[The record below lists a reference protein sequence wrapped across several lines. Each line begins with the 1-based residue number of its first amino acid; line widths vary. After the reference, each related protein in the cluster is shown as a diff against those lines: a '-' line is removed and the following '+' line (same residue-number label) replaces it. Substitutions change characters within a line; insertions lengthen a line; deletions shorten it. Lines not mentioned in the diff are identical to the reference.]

1 MVLLALAFAL
11 LNGPLGLVPA
21 RAGSQVCPVVKKG
34 NTLTKVEH
42 HPVLLTLPGKGL
54 GGKRLKAGIFRQL
67 NAENNLTNYLVIT
80 ERYYGKVEREA
91 AGQFCHL
98 VQAKSKQYVET
109 IAGRPRY
116 RGGRVSC
123 WPSSKQG
130 EDIWLY
136 SIGQTQVPVK
146 LIFHNG
152 LCSEAALY
160 GYRDD
165 FEFQQWRAKQICD
178 FAVGKAV
185 KQILAYDDQPH
196 SSSGKFDKAVSP
208 LNEECQT
215 IIYET
220 GLGTCVVLAIE
231 NQKCTKAYTAIIAH

>member
-1 MVLLALAFAL
+1 MAFAL
-11 LNGPLGLVPA
+11 LNGPSGLLPA
-21 RAGSQVCPVVKKG
+21 RADSPVCPVVKKRT
-34 NTLTKVEH
+34 TLTEVEH
-42 HPVLLTLPGKGL
+42 HPVLHTLPWKGL
-54 GGKRLKAGIFRQL
+54 NGKRLKASTFRQL
-67 NAENNLTNYLVIT
+67 NAEKTLTNYLVIT
-80 ERYYGKVEREA
+80 ERYYGQAEREA

-98 VQAKSKQYVET
+98 VQHKSKQYVET

-136 SIGQTQVPVK
+136 SFGQTQVPVK

-152 LCSEAALY
+152 LCCEAAIY
-160 GYRDD
+160 SYRDD
-165 FEFQQWRAKQICD
+165 LEYQDWRAKQICD
-178 FAVGKAV
+178 FAVGKTV
-185 KQILAYDDQPH
+185 KQILAYEDQPN

-208 LNEECQT
+208 LNKECQT

-220 GLGTCVVLAIE
+220 GLGTSVVLAIE
-231 NQKCTKAYTAIIAH
+231 NQKCTKADLAAIFH

>member
-11 LNGPLGLVPA
+11 LNGPSGLLPA
-21 RAGSQVCPVVKKG
+21 RADSTVCPIVKKRSA
-34 NTLTKVEH
+34 LSEVEH

-54 GGKRLKAGIFRQL
+54 GGKRLDASTFRQL
-67 NAENNLTNYLVIT
+67 SAQKTLTHYLSIT
-80 ERYYGKVEREA
+80 EKYYGTAEREA

-98 VQAKSKQYVET
+98 VPGKSKQYVET

-152 LCSEAALY
+152 LCSKAALY

-178 FAVGKAV
+178 FAVGKTV

-208 LNEECQT
+208 LNKECQT

-220 GLGTCVVLAIE
+220 GLGTSVVLAIE
-231 NQKCTKAYTAIIAH
+231 NQKCTKANIAAIFH